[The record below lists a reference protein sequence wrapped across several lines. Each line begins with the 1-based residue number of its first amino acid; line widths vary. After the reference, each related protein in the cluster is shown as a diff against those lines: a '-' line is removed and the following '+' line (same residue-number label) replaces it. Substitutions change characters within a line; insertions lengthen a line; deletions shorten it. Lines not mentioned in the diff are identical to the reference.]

1 MAPVPRVKGTQDFY
15 PDGWAL
21 QVALREIMLAAG
33 RSYGYQEYEGP
44 AIEYLD
50 LYLGKSSEEIVTQ
63 QTFRIQ
69 DRDGKALL
77 LRPELTPTLARMIA
91 AREQEIPLPARWQ
104 SWGQFYRYERPQR
117 GRGRSFFQWNVDL
130 LGSESAHA
138 DAEVIQ
144 VACALFASLGL
155 APDAVQ
161 IRLNDRAALEADLTG
176 TFGVPAEL
184 VRGVF
189 RVIDRLDKVGDERAC
204 AQMVEIGLQ
213 QGQAERVVAFVQE
226 PVADPP
232 ERLAAIVEQLRISG
246 HDRYVQL
253 DRSIARGF
261 EYYTS
266 TVFEAWAAG
275 DLRRA
280 IFGGGRYDD
289 LTRQVGGKQRVPG
302 VGMAVG
308 DMALLEL
315 LRELDRVPAPAPSG
329 ARRAGHRVRARAAG
343 GVGPRR
349 RPPSPTWRCR
359 RAGPGSGAAPGTP
372 APPRRPGRRTVR
384 ADHRAG
390 RGGGGYRAGQG
401 PAAAAAG
408 APAGRRYGRADRPA
422 SQPRIAVRHR
432 LSRSS
437 YWRPGVRFALDRS
450 GRFRRNWPWSSPA
463 PALAADGKARC
474 HGRLTLRVSVLYTS
488 DI

>member
-1 MAPVPRVKGTQDFY
+1 MAPIPRVKGTQDFY

-21 QVALREIMLAAG
+21 QIALREIMLAAG
-33 RSYGYQEYEGP
+33 RAYGYQEYEGP

-155 APDAVQ
+155 SDSDVQ
-161 IRLNDRAALEADLTG
+161 IKINDRAALEADLTG
-176 TFGVPAEL
+176 AFGVPAEL

-189 RVIDRLDKVGDERAC
+189 RVIDRLDKVGDDRAC
-204 AQMVEIGLQ
+204 GQMVEIGLQ
-213 QGQAERVVAFVQE
+213 QGQAEDVVAFVQE
-226 PVADPP
+226 PVAEPP
-232 ERLAAIVEQLRISG
+232 ARLAAIVEQLRISG

-315 LRELDRVPAPAPSG
+315 LRELDRVPAPARSGPDVLVTVFGPEQQEASAGVADRMRRRGVAVELALDPAQRLERQLRHADRVG
-329 ARRAGHRVRARAAG
+329 ARFALII
-343 GVGPRR
+343 GP
-349 RPPSPTWRCR
+349 
-359 RAGPGSGAAPGTP
+359 
-372 APPRRPGRRTVR
+372 
-384 ADHRAG
+384 DE
-390 RGGGGYRAGQG
+390 
-401 PAAAAAG
+401 AAAG
-408 APAGRRYGRADRPA
+408 TVLVKDLRQRQQEHLPADDTDALIDLL
-422 SQPRIAVRHR
+422 
-432 LSRSS
+432 LSRAAESS
-437 YWRPGVRFALDRS
+437 AG
-450 GRFRRNWPWSSPA
+450 
-463 PALAADGKARC
+463 
-474 HGRLTLRVSVLYTS
+474 
-488 DI
+488 

>member
-33 RSYGYQEYEGP
+33 RGYGYQEYEGP

-104 SWGQFYRYERPQR
+104 SWGQFFRYERPQR

-155 APDAVQ
+155 EPDAVQ

-176 TFGVPAEL
+176 AFGVPAEL

-189 RVIDRLDKVGDERAC
+189 RVIDRLDKVGDDRAC
-204 AQMVEIGLQ
+204 GQMVEIGLE
-213 QGQAERVVAFVQE
+213 QGQAEGVVAFVQE
-226 PVADPP
+226 PVDEPP
-232 ERLAAIVEQLRISG
+232 ARLAAIVEQLRISG

-315 LRELDRVPAPAPSG
+315 LRELDRVPAPARSG
-329 ARRAGHRVRARAAG
+329 PDVLVTVFGPEQQEASARVADRL
-343 GVGPRR
+343 RR
-349 RPPSPTWRCR
+349 RGV
-359 RAGPGSGAAPGTP
+359 AVELALDP
-372 APPRRPGRRTVR
+372 AQRLERQLR
-384 ADHRAG
+384 H
-390 RGGGGYRAGQG
+390 
-401 PAAAAAG
+401 
-408 APAGRRYGRADRPA
+408 ADRVGA
-422 SQPRIAVRHR
+422 
-432 LSRSS
+432 
-437 YWRPGVRFALDRS
+437 RFALIIGPDEADAGTVLVKDLTQRRQEHLPAGDTDALIDLLL
-450 GRFRRNWPWSSPA
+450 GRASKP
-463 PALAADGKARC
+463 GT
-474 HGRLTLRVSVLYTS
+474 G
-488 DI
+488 

>member
-1 MAPVPRVKGTQDFY
+1 MASVPRVKGTQDFY
-15 PDGWAL
+15 PETWAL
-21 QVALREIMLAAG
+21 QVALRGIMLAAG
-33 RSYGYQEYEGP
+33 RAYGYQEYEGP

-104 SWGQFYRYERPQR
+104 SWGQFFRYERPQR

-155 APDAVQ
+155 EPDAVQ
-161 IRLNDRAALEADLTG
+161 IKLNDRAALEADLTG
-176 TFGVPAEL
+176 AFSVPAEL

-189 RVIDRLDKVGDERAC
+189 RVIDRLDKVGDDRAC
-204 AQMVEIGLQ
+204 GQMVEIGLE
-213 QGQAERVVAFVQE
+213 QGQAEGVVAFVQE
-226 PVADPP
+226 PVSEPP
-232 ERLAAIVEQLRISG
+232 ARLAAIVEQLSISG

-315 LRELDRVPAPAPSG
+315 LRELDRVPAPARSGPDVLVTVFGPEQQEASARVADRLRRRGVAVELALDPGQRLERQLRHADRVG
-329 ARRAGHRVRARAAG
+329 ARLALIIGPDEADAGTVLVKDLRQ
-343 GVGPRR
+343 RR
-349 RPPSPTWRCR
+349 QE
-359 RAGPGSGAAPGTP
+359 
-372 APPRRPGRRTVR
+372 
-384 ADHRAG
+384 HL
-390 RGGGGYRAGQG
+390 
-401 PAAAAAG
+401 
-408 APAGRRYGRADRPA
+408 PAGDTDALIDLL
-422 SQPRIAVRHR
+422 
-432 LSRSS
+432 LSRAS
-437 YWRPGVRFALDRS
+437 
-450 GRFRRNWPWSSPA
+450 
-463 PALAADGKARC
+463 
-474 HGRLTLRVSVLYTS
+474 
-488 DI
+488 

>member
-77 LRPELTPTLARMIA
+77 LRPELTPTLARMVA

-155 APDAVQ
+155 EPDAVQ
-161 IRLNDRAALEADLTG
+161 IKLNDRAALEADLTG
-176 TFGVPAEL
+176 AFGVPAER

-189 RVIDRLDKVGDERAC
+189 RVIDRLDKVGDDRAC

-213 QGQAERVVAFVQE
+213 QGQAEGVVAFVQE
-226 PVADPP
+226 PVAEPP
-232 ERLAAIVEQLRISG
+232 ARLAAIVEQLRISG

-329 ARRAGHRVRARAAG
+329 PDVLVTVFGPEQQEASARVADRL
-343 GVGPRR
+343 RR
-349 RPPSPTWRCR
+349 RGV
-359 RAGPGSGAAPGTP
+359 AVELALDP
-372 APPRRPGRRTVR
+372 AQRLERQLR
-384 ADHRAG
+384 H
-390 RGGGGYRAGQG
+390 
-401 PAAAAAG
+401 
-408 APAGRRYGRADRPA
+408 ADRVGA
-422 SQPRIAVRHR
+422 
-432 LSRSS
+432 
-437 YWRPGVRFALDRS
+437 RFALIIGPDEAEAGTVLVKDLRQRQQERLPAGDTDALIDLLLGRASQS
-450 GRFRRNWPWSSPA
+450 GT
-463 PALAADGKARC
+463 G
-474 HGRLTLRVSVLYTS
+474 
-488 DI
+488 